1 MSEAR
6 GTVEKQTAS
15 QNDLL
20 VTEHD
25 LREREAVIVGYVKE
39 VARLKESVLHFS
51 ARGVMDIDG
60 RQPPVLTLATV

>member
-25 LREREAVIVGYVKE
+25 LREREAVIAGYVKE
-39 VARLKESVLHFS
+39 VARLKEENKRLRDSLRIHDE
-51 ARGVMDIDG
+51 GG
-60 RQPPVLTLATV
+60 

>member
-1 MSEAR
+1 MGGKMSEAR

-39 VARLKESVLHFS
+39 VARLKEENKRLRDSLS
-51 ARGVMDIDG
+51 IYDEGG
-60 RQPPVLTLATV
+60 

>member
-25 LREREAVIVGYVKE
+25 LREREAVIAGYVKE
-39 VARLKESVLHFS
+39 VARLKEENKRLRDSSRIHDE
-51 ARGVMDIDG
+51 G
-60 RQPPVLTLATV
+60 